1 MTENSTQVVQ
11 KKNKV
16 KVETIDI
23 HGKPYVPVFEN
34 VKRFVAEYPNGRI
47 LFEKV
52 LDDGQRIQFVAKLYK
67 DFNIDDYVK
76 CANANVDYLPDAIG
90 FAEEVLG
97 GAGVNKTSHVE
108 NCQTSSAGRA
118 LRFIYPSVEAT
129 DYELV
134 TAASNLLN
142 SNKSVPVVKQE
153 TTIDKLVEASVGAEK
168 SYTKPNNSNLSQ
180 TQSYDTNVAIVQLKR
195 LQKQL
200 PAEELLDV
208 LKKAWVECALPSQI
222 IDFEDAKAK
231 IIKLGFGDTKELAV
245 ELQKIS

>member
-1 MTENSTQVVQ
+1 MTTIEK

-47 LFEKV
+47 LFEKI

-67 DFNIDDYVK
+67 EFNIDDYVK
-76 CANANVDYLPDAIG
+76 CASAGVDYLPDAIG
-90 FAEEVLG
+90 YAEETLG
-97 GAGVNKTSHVE
+97 GSGVNKTSHVE

-142 SNKSVPVVKQE
+142 TNKSVPVKKQE
-153 TTIDKLVEASVGAEK
+153 TMIDKKADDASDKQSQSSVATV
-168 SYTKPNNSNLSQ
+168 SSQPYDNNI
-180 TQSYDTNVAIVQLKR
+180 AIVQLKR
-195 LQKQL
+195 LQKHL
-200 PAEELLDV
+200 PADELLSV
-208 LKKAWVECALPSQI
+208 LKKAWVASALPNQI
-222 IDFEDAKAK
+222 IDFDDAKDK
-231 IIKLGFGDTKELAV
+231 ILKLGLADTQALADV
-245 ELQKIS
+245 LSKMN